1 MRKNLEVQILK
12 NQRERIEII
21 EERRCWNE
29 KLNNSQIQRL
39 ETLKEKDKK
48 I

>member
-1 MRKNLEVQILK
+1 MLRLK

-21 EERRCWNE
+21 EERRCWKE
-29 KLNNSQIQRL
+29 KSNSEIQRL
-39 ETLKEKDKK
+39 ESLKEKDKK